1 MSAAIGIFGGTFDP
15 PHLGHLILAA
25 EAFDQLGLR
34 RLLWVLTPLPPH
46 KQDQAITPLEHR
58 LVMTQLMLGD
68 YPHFELSR
76 AEIDRP
82 GPHYMLDTV
91 NIIRAQ
97 NPGADLVLLIGGD
110 SLRDL
115 PAWHRPADLAAACQ
129 YLGVMRRPDDAFDL
143 TSLEKII
150 PGLGQKVKYV
160 DAPRLEIASRDIRR
174 RIAEGHAFRHYLLP
188 PVYDYIQ
195 EHGLYRQG

>member
-1 MSAAIGIFGGTFDP
+1 MSEAIGIFGGTFDP

-25 EAFDQLGLR
+25 EAYDQLALT

-46 KQDQAITPLEHR
+46 KLDQAITPLEHR
-58 LVMTQLMLGD
+58 LVMTELMIGD
-68 YPHFELSR
+68 YPHFEFSR

-91 NIIRAQ
+91 KVIRTKFPSAE
-97 NPGADLVLLIGGD
+97 LTLLIGGD

-115 PAWHRPADLAAACQ
+115 PAWHNPLELVEACQ
-129 YLGVMRRPDDAFDL
+129 WLGVMHRPDDTIEL
-143 TSLEKII
+143 TELEQTI
-150 PGLGQKVKYV
+150 PGISLKIRFV

-174 RIAEGHAFRHYLLP
+174 RITEGHAFRHYLLP

-195 EHGLYRQG
+195 EHGLYR